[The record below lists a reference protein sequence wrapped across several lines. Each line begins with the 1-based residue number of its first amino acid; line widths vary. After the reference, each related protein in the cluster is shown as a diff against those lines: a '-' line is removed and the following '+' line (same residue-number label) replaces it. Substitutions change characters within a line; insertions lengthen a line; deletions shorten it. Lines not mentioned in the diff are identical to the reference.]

1 MSKVSE
7 PPSLFD
13 LPLEVEPG
21 ADQHVADVPS
31 EIEDAPEEANGEPL
45 PLFSESVRQT
55 SERASPISEEPDP
68 EPRVLSPAPPSAEA
82 ASPGLRLMA
91 GMVDLSIMLALS
103 ISIWIGLIFLGVATG
118 SSTWPGAVLFLLSFS
133 FLYFV
138 FPLAFWGTTPG
149 MSLLGLVARTP
160 QNQPLTFLQT
170 VQRWLAALGT
180 VATFGVPLA
189 LLLSGQSLADRVSRS
204 RTLIR

>member
-1 MSKVSE
+1 MRKVPE

-21 ADQHVADVPS
+21 AEERMADVAS
-31 EIEDAPEEANGEPL
+31 EIKDAPEEANGEPL

-55 SERASPISEEPDP
+55 SEQASPISKEPDP
-68 EPRVLSPAPPSAEA
+68 EPRVLTSAAPSAEA

-91 GMVDLSIMLALS
+91 AIVDLSIVLALS
-103 ISIWIGLIFLGVATG
+103 ISIWIGLIFLGVETG

-138 FPLAFWGTTPG
+138 FPLAFWGSTTG

-160 QNQPLTFLQT
+160 QNQPLSFLQT

-180 VATFGVPLA
+180 VATLGVPLA
-189 LLLSGQSLADRVSRS
+189 LLLRGESLADRVSRS
-204 RTLIR
+204 RTLIQ